1 MFLRSSLLRTYFP
14 YYQANLSMM
23 EYCQCDEK
31 YWIMVKN
38 GKSTLVN
45 PNYHCIPR
53 TNIRYLDT
61 QPVVINEALL
71 EGLA

>member
-1 MFLRSSLLRTYFP
+1 
-14 YYQANLSMM
+14 MM